1 MKTFLISTAIDYP
14 SARFHLGHGY
24 EKIATDTIAR
34 WKRLQG
40 FEVHFSTG
48 TDCHGM
54 KIQRAA
60 ETAGK
65 KPEVFVEEISALF
78 KQLCKELNISNDDF
92 IMTTEKRH
100 VKVVQAIIEKLNK
113 KGVVYSGEY
122 EGNYCVDC
130 ETFYTEKD
138 LVDGCCPV
146 HHRKV
151 EKVKEKTYFFQTGK
165 YQKALIE
172 HVQKH
177 PDSLWPEKKRNE
189 ILNRLKEPLR
199 DLALTRERVS
209 WGIPFPLDK
218 GLTVAIWVDALINY
232 LSTVDYP
239 NKKFKKF
246 WPATHVIGSDIVWH
260 HTILWWSILLALDIA
275 LPRVVVHGFINV
287 GGQKLS
293 KSTGLTVDP
302 LQLAEEYSADS
313 LRYYLMREIPFG
325 QDGDFS
331 VDALIER
338 HNKELANDLGNLL
351 NRTLSLAEKKINSTV
366 PNAKTDP
373 VLAGKLNIEKIIAS
387 MDSLETHNALSEIFV
402 FIGACNKYVNDKQ
415 VWTLEGKAAEEALYS
430 LLDSLRIISILLSP
444 FIPST
449 SIWISRQLNAPLG
462 NLNEANFNLLKSGT
476 KLGPKEILFKK
487 IEVAKSP
494 ANPLP

>member
-1 MKTFLISTAIDYP
+1 M
-14 SARFHLGHGY
+14 
-24 EKIATDTIAR
+24 
-34 WKRLQG
+34 
-40 FEVHFSTG
+40 
-48 TDCHGM
+48 
-54 KIQRAA
+54 
-60 ETAGK
+60 
-65 KPEVFVEEISALF
+65 
-78 KQLCKELNISNDDF
+78 
-92 IMTTEKRH
+92 
-100 VKVVQAIIEKLNK
+100 
-113 KGVVYSGEY
+113 
-122 EGNYCVDC
+122 
-130 ETFYTEKD
+130 
-138 LVDGCCPV
+138 
-146 HHRKV
+146 
-151 EKVKEKTYFFQTGK
+151 
-165 YQKALIE
+165 
-172 HVQKH
+172 
-177 PDSLWPEKKRNE
+177 
-189 ILNRLKEPLR
+189 
-199 DLALTRERVS
+199 TRERVS